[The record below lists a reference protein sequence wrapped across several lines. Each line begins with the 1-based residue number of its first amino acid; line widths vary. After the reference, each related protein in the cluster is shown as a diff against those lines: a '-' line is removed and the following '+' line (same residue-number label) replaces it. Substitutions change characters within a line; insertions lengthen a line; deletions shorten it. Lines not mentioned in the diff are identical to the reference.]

1 MYSVKLYEQHLFLSL
16 KSGNSK
22 YSYPTFIS
30 KMACNSG
37 PLVRFYICMKITRKA
52 EFWYKMLA
60 NESYINWKKT
70 EKGAAFFNFFETLSQ
85 AN

>member
-1 MYSVKLYEQHLFLSL
+1 
-16 KSGNSK
+16 
-22 YSYPTFIS
+22 
-30 KMACNSG
+30 MACNSG